1 MRPGCSCTFVTLSP
15 GIVFSLNVQSIP
27 NNDMARISVNDFEVA
42 TSLTDTSLALRC
54 QWETPGLGRFT
65 YSCHVPDGNG
75 PIVCPATNQQ
85 VITFSGDTTR
95 GWSASRG
102 EEDSGE
108 DVIRIQYIWRRE
120 QTPQEGYFS
129 CHNFGLDPNDPAGL
143 YILYPSEWPSLL
155 TVIERRSVLYHSS
168 SPPVT
173 GVTAT
178 IEVVSGTS
186 TFRVRCG
193 STGGRALDMAVTGP
207 QHNSV
212 ISSSNIQPVGTRM
225 YQGADSYTG
234 STDIISS
241 GSDGDMY
248 QCNVTNFASN
258 FSSVTLIGNDLSHVC
273 VDFVPLQ
280 PILSL
285 QLLPQPSLHC
295 DKQLLILSQLAG
307 TDHQY
312 YQ

>member
-1 MRPGCSCTFVTLSP
+1 M
-15 GIVFSLNVQSIP
+15 
-27 NNDMARISVNDFEVA
+27 NDFVVA
-42 TSLTDTSLALRC
+42 TSETDTSLALRC
-54 QWETPGLGRFT
+54 QWETPGLGGFH

-75 PIVCPATNQQ
+75 PIVCQDVNTEN
-85 VITFSGDTTR
+85 IILSGNTITR
-95 GWSASRG
+95 GWSSRRG
-102 EEDSGE
+102 EEGSGG

-155 TVIERRSVLYHSS
+155 TVIERCSVLYHSS

-173 GVTAT
+173 GVTAA
-178 IEVVSGTS
+178 IEVVTGTA
-186 TFRVRCG
+186 TFRVRCS

-212 ISSSNIQPVGTRM
+212 ISSSNIQSVGTRM
-225 YQGADSYTG
+225 YLGADSYTG
-234 STDIISS
+234 STDVISS

-248 QCNVTNFASN
+248 QCSVTSVGDPVTDNVT
-258 FSSVTLIGNDLSHVC
+258 LRGNDLSC

-285 QLLPQPSLHC
+285 QLLLQPSLHC

-307 TDHQY
+307 TDQQY
-312 YQ
+312 YQQGR